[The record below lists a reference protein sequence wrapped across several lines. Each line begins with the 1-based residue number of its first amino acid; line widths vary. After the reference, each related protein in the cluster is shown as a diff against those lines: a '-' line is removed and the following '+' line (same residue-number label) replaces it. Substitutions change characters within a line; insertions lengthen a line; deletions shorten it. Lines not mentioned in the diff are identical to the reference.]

1 MTDPDMLD
9 GCDLDFTADPTTNV
23 EADLLPLFAEALDPT
38 SDKTVDEE
46 AARWRAL
53 FGQGNWHA

>member
-1 MTDPDMLD
+1 
-9 GCDLDFTADPTTNV
+9 
-23 EADLLPLFAEALDPT
+23 LDPT